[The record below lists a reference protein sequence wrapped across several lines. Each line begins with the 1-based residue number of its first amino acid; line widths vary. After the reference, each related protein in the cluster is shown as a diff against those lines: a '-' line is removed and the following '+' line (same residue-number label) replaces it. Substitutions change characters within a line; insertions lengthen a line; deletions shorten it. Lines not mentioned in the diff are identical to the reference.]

1 MAWQVDIYMGE
12 RDGKAIQG
20 LRERVWVKFSMKS
33 SASPVASGKIQFAH
47 APENGGFFQWLFLL
61 NTNACSTHTCSPV
74 SARWSW
80 YAASSATRR
89 RASSL
94 SCGAQK
100 NGLQRVWPG
109 ALGLVRPHD
118 TARPRFVLRQ
128 HAGLSG
134 VRGTPDSLSMLWQ
147 SETGTARL
155 LCRQS
160 VLHKAVCLVRRAP
173 LPGVY
178 RQGCCRRAESGLADG
193 QGTGQAIYDRA
204 TGTRRDPGPQGDR
217 HRRNLDPQRAHLPHR
232 GQRPDPAPSDL
243 VWRRRPLGGQHAAVL

>member
-33 SASPVASGKIQFAH
+33 SASPVASGKMRFSH

-61 NTNACSTHTCSPV
+61 NTNACSTHSGSPV

-80 YAASSATRR
+80 FAASSATRR

-94 SCGAQK
+94 WCGAQK
-100 NGLQRVWPG
+100 NSLQGVWPDTFW
-109 ALGLVRPHD
+109 LVRPHD

-134 VRGTPDSLSMLWQ
+134 VRGSPDSLSMLRQ

-155 LCRQS
+155 PCRQP
-160 VLHKAVCLVRRAP
+160 VLHEAVCLVRRAP
-173 LPGVY
+173 LPGEHY
-178 RQGCCRRAESGLADG
+178 QGCCRRTESGLANG
-193 QGTGQAIYDRA
+193 QGAGQAIHDRP
-204 TGTRRDPGPQGDR
+204 TGARRNPGAQGDR
-217 HRRNLDPQRAHLPHR
+217 H
-232 GQRPDPAPSDL
+232 
-243 VWRRRPLGGQHAAVL
+243 

>member
-1 MAWQVDIYMGE
+1 
-12 RDGKAIQG
+12 
-20 LRERVWVKFSMKS
+20 MKS
-33 SASPVASGKIQFAH
+33 SASTVASGKIQFAH

-61 NTNACSTHTCSPV
+61 NTNACSTHTCSSRRLCLREIAIEKNACSTHTCSPV

-134 VRGTPDSLSMLWQ
+134 VRGTPDSLSMLRQ
-147 SETGTARL
+147 SETGTARPL
-155 LCRQS
+155 L
-160 VLHKAVCLVRRAP
+160 
-173 LPGVY
+173 
-178 RQGCCRRAESGLADG
+178 
-193 QGTGQAIYDRA
+193 
-204 TGTRRDPGPQGDR
+204 
-217 HRRNLDPQRAHLPHR
+217 
-232 GQRPDPAPSDL
+232 
-243 VWRRRPLGGQHAAVL
+243 